1 VVEAR
6 KEERHARGWQLQ
18 GFESESESCAF
29 WQDMHAHATFLS
41 WKIFAPGV
49 EMCVGIWH
57 SCYVGGTRLHVCIGV
72 SYLYDI
78 FLHDSSCVH
87 VCIYTIHV
95 HVYIHAC
102 IHTYICISLTYI
114 YIYAYVCMCACICDV
129 YVYTYMCVSVCVCV
143 CVCVCVDAHT
153 RVDRHKDSPI
163 HSILTCMHVWHI
175 YTGFCAQLLCVLSVF
190 GMEIPTEMFGLQGLK
205 LSLISHRA
213 SSDLDEDNLYATM
226 AEYLIRGGSG
236 RTQRVCAL

>member
-1 VVEAR
+1 M
-6 KEERHARGWQLQ
+6 
-18 GFESESESCAF
+18 CA
-29 WQDMHAHATFLS
+29 
-41 WKIFAPGV
+41 
-49 EMCVGIWH
+49 CV
-57 SCYVGGTRLHVCIGV
+57 
-72 SYLYDI
+72 YLYYT
-78 FLHDSSCVH
+78 CT
-87 VCIYTIHV
+87 CIYT
-95 HVYIHAC
+95 C
-102 IHTYICISLTYI
+102 MHTYIHMHITYIYI

-129 YVYTYMCVSVCVCV
+129 YVYTYMCVSVCV

-236 RTQRVCAL
+236 RTQRVCALWLVTFSVDVNSGTMSLTHAAQHRHVSHRAQNIPFKQQVSSLERWMGVVCPWQESYGVSLAYVVSKVRERIAIL

>member
-1 VVEAR
+1 
-6 KEERHARGWQLQ
+6 
-18 GFESESESCAF
+18 
-29 WQDMHAHATFLS
+29 
-41 WKIFAPGV
+41 
-49 EMCVGIWH
+49 
-57 SCYVGGTRLHVCIGV
+57 
-72 SYLYDI
+72 
-78 FLHDSSCVH
+78 
-87 VCIYTIHV
+87 
-95 HVYIHAC
+95 
-102 IHTYICISLTYI
+102 
-114 YIYAYVCMCACICDV
+114 
-129 YVYTYMCVSVCVCV
+129 
-143 CVCVCVDAHT
+143 VCVCVDAHT